1 MKNQL
6 KQNKLKSSRRGYSQD
21 TSRSIFNTSS
31 RKNTVSRQNNRFRNS
46 TIVPK
51 TPATLAT
58 TFNDESFIEKL
69 GRNKHMK
76 FSQQRNRGLLTSGV
90 SSVISSEDLVQ
101 DNSIPEIYQRQKTK
115 RKDRKAHLNVDI
127 NLNRSMDVNKNI
139 SIVDNKFDIFK
150 TGLKRNNKDEYSKRI
165 KSNFHSPNSLI

>member
-1 MKNQL
+1 
-6 KQNKLKSSRRGYSQD
+6 
-21 TSRSIFNTSS
+21 
-31 RKNTVSRQNNRFRNS
+31 
-46 TIVPK
+46 
-51 TPATLAT
+51 
-58 TFNDESFIEKL
+58 
-69 GRNKHMK
+69 MK

-139 SIVDNKFDIFK
+139 SIVDDKFDIFK
-150 TGLKRNNKDEYSKRI
+150 TGLKRSNKDEHSKRI

>member
-1 MKNQL
+1 
-6 KQNKLKSSRRGYSQD
+6 
-21 TSRSIFNTSS
+21 
-31 RKNTVSRQNNRFRNS
+31 
-46 TIVPK
+46 
-51 TPATLAT
+51 
-58 TFNDESFIEKL
+58 
-69 GRNKHMK
+69 MK

-127 NLNRSMDVNKNI
+127 NLNRSMDVKNI

-150 TGLKRNNKDEYSKRI
+150 TGLRRNNKDEYSKHI